1 LKSDSEPYQ
10 QFFLLIISEVQTSTL
25 GGNLLLGISGLLVI
39 LLFLFLS
46 GLFSSAENAFFSL
59 SPSDLVL
66 LNEEDSPASKT
77 ALALINEPDRK
88 TATQR
93 LLATILVMNNLVNV
107 FIIIFSSFLF
117 DSLFSFQDW
126 VTPFFVVKKEIVGF
140 LIQVVLITF
149 LLVLLG
155 EIIPKIYATKNTLK
169 VVRLMGKPLQYCYK
183 IFKPIILGL
192 AASSS
197 IFDKYLKKQMHNIS
211 VEEISQAIDIAD
223 ENKEIEEKHIL
234 KGIINFGNTSVKQ
247 IMKPRTEVSGVD
259 IGTDAQELL
268 KLIVGWRY
276 SRIPVYEDS
285 FDQVRGILYVKDLLP
300 HIHKKT
306 NFNWQNLLK
315 QPFYVPEHKKI
326 DDLLQEFQDK
336 RVHMAVVVDEY
347 GGTKG
352 IVTMED
358 ILEEV
363 FGEIK
368 DEFDD
373 ENEIYYT
380 KIDELTYLFEGKT
393 PLLELCKI
401 LSFSKDYFEKVRGD
415 ADTIGGLLMEI
426 EGEIPSK
433 GAEIILDNLSFTVM
447 VADNR
452 RIKKVKLELDPSLVE
467 NDEEF

>member
-1 LKSDSEPYQ
+1 MKTDSEPFQ
-10 QFFLLIISEVQTSTL
+10 QILLLISSEVHTSNVAGDIFT
-25 GGNLLLGISGLLVI
+25 GVIGLIVI
-39 LLFLFLS
+39 LFFLFLS

-66 LNEEDSPASKT
+66 LNEEDSHASKT
-77 ALALINEPDRK
+77 ALELINDPDRK

-126 VTPFFVVKKEIVGF
+126 ITPFFMLKKEIIAF
-140 LIQVVLITF
+140 SLQVVLITF

-155 EIIPKIYATKNTLK
+155 EIIPKIFVTKNNLK
-169 VVRLMGKPLQYCYK
+169 VVRFMGKPLQICYR

-192 AASSS
+192 SASSS
-197 IFDKYLKKQMHNIS
+197 LFDKYLKKQMHNIS

-247 IMKPRTEVSGVD
+247 IMKPRTEVSGID
-259 IGTDAQELL
+259 ISTDAHELL
-268 KLIVGWRY
+268 STIVGWSY
-276 SRIPVYEDS
+276 SRIPVYEDT

-336 RVHMAVVVDEY
+336 RVHMAIVVDEY

-373 ENEIYYT
+373 IDEISFT
-380 KIDELTYLFEGKT
+380 KIDELTYQFEGKT

-401 LSFSKDYFEKVRGD
+401 LNFTNDYFEKVRGD

-426 EGEIPSK
+426 EGKIPNK
-433 GAEIILDNLSFTVM
+433 GTKIILDTLSFTIIA
-447 VADNR
+447 ADNR
-452 RIKKVKLELDPSLVE
+452 RIKRVQLKLDPSLIINNE
-467 NDEEF
+467 D

>member
-1 LKSDSEPYQ
+1 MKTDSEPFQ
-10 QFFLLIISEVQTSTL
+10 QILLLISSEVHTS
-25 GGNLLLGISGLLVI
+25 NLAGDIFTGVIRLIVI
-39 LLFLFLS
+39 LFFLFLS

-66 LNEEDSPASKT
+66 LNEEDSHASKT
-77 ALALINEPDRK
+77 ALELINDPDRK

-126 VTPFFVVKKEIVGF
+126 ITPFFMLKKEIIAF
-140 LIQVVLITF
+140 SLQVVLITF

-155 EIIPKIYATKNTLK
+155 EIIPKIYATKNNLK
-169 VVRLMGKPLQYCYK
+169 VVRFMGKPLQICYR

-192 AASSS
+192 SASSS
-197 IFDKYLKKQMHNIS
+197 LFDKYLKKQMHNIS

-247 IMKPRTEVSGVD
+247 IMKPRTEVSGID
-259 IGTDAQELL
+259 ISTDAHELL
-268 KLIVGWRY
+268 STIVGWSY
-276 SRIPVYEDS
+276 SRIPVYEDT

-336 RVHMAVVVDEY
+336 RVHMAIVVDEY

-373 ENEIYYT
+373 IDEISFT
-380 KIDELTYLFEGKT
+380 KIDELTYQFEGKT

-401 LSFSKDYFEKVRGD
+401 LNFTNDYFEKVRGD

-426 EGEIPSK
+426 EGKIPNK
-433 GAEIILDNLSFTVM
+433 GTKIILDTLSFTIIA
-447 VADNR
+447 ADNR
-452 RIKKVKLELDPSLVE
+452 RIKRVQLKLDPSLIINNE
-467 NDEEF
+467 D

>member
-1 LKSDSEPYQ
+1 MKTDSEPFQ
-10 QFFLLIISEVQTSTL
+10 QILLLISSEVHTSNVAGDIFT
-25 GGNLLLGISGLLVI
+25 GVIGLIVI
-39 LLFLFLS
+39 LFFLFLS

-66 LNEEDSPASKT
+66 LNEEDSHASKT
-77 ALALINEPDRK
+77 ALELINDPDRK

-126 VTPFFVVKKEIVGF
+126 ITPFFMLKKEIIAF
-140 LIQVVLITF
+140 SLQVVLITF

-155 EIIPKIYATKNTLK
+155 EIIPKIYATKNNLK
-169 VVRLMGKPLQYCYK
+169 VVRFMGKPLQICYR

-192 AASSS
+192 SASSS

-247 IMKPRTEVSGVD
+247 IMKPRTEVSGID
-259 IGTDAQELL
+259 ISTDAHELL
-268 KLIVGWRY
+268 STIVGWSY
-276 SRIPVYEDS
+276 SRIPVYEDT

-336 RVHMAVVVDEY
+336 RVHMAIVVDEY

-373 ENEIYYT
+373 IDEISFT
-380 KIDELTYLFEGKT
+380 KIDELTYQFEVKT

-401 LSFSKDYFEKVRGD
+401 LNFTNDYFEKVRGD

-426 EGEIPSK
+426 EGKIPNK
-433 GAEIILDNLSFTVM
+433 GTKIILDTLSFTIIA
-447 VADNR
+447 ADNR
-452 RIKKVKLELDPSLVE
+452 RIKRVQLKLDSSLIINNE
-467 NDEEF
+467 D

>member
-1 LKSDSEPYQ
+1 MKTDSEPFQ
-10 QFFLLIISEVQTSTL
+10 QILLLISSEVHTSNVAGDIFT
-25 GGNLLLGISGLLVI
+25 GVIGLIVI
-39 LLFLFLS
+39 LFFLFLS

-66 LNEEDSPASKT
+66 LNEEDSHASKT
-77 ALALINEPDRK
+77 ALELINDPDRK

-126 VTPFFVVKKEIVGF
+126 ITPFFMLKKEIIAF
-140 LIQVVLITF
+140 SLQVVLITF

-155 EIIPKIYATKNTLK
+155 EIIPKIYATKNNLK
-169 VVRLMGKPLQYCYK
+169 VVRFMGKPLQICYR

-192 AASSS
+192 SASSS
-197 IFDKYLKKQMHNIS
+197 LFDKYLKKQMHNIS

-247 IMKPRTEVSGVD
+247 IMKPRTEVSGID
-259 IGTDAQELL
+259 ISTDAHELL
-268 KLIVGWRY
+268 STIVGWSY
-276 SRIPVYEDS
+276 SRIPVYEDT

-336 RVHMAVVVDEY
+336 RVHMAIVVDEY

-373 ENEIYYT
+373 IDEISFT
-380 KIDELTYLFEGKT
+380 KIDELTYQFEGKT

-401 LSFSKDYFEKVRGD
+401 LNFTNDYFEKVRGD

-426 EGEIPSK
+426 EGKIPNK
-433 GAEIILDNLSFTVM
+433 GTKIILDTLSFTIIA
-447 VADNR
+447 ADNR
-452 RIKKVKLELDPSLVE
+452 RIKRVQLKLDPSLIISNE
-467 NDEEF
+467 D

>member
-1 LKSDSEPYQ
+1 LKTDSEPFQ
-10 QFFLLIISEVQTSTL
+10 QILLLISSEVHTSNIAGDIFT
-25 GGNLLLGISGLLVI
+25 GVIGLIVI
-39 LLFLFLS
+39 LFFLFLS

-66 LNEEDSPASKT
+66 LNEEDSHASKT
-77 ALALINEPDRK
+77 ALELINDPDRK

-126 VTPFFVVKKEIVGF
+126 ITPFFMLKKEIIAF
-140 LIQVVLITF
+140 SLQVVLITF

-155 EIIPKIYATKNTLK
+155 EIIPKIYATKNNLK
-169 VVRLMGKPLQYCYK
+169 VVRFMGKPLQICYR

-192 AASSS
+192 SASSS
-197 IFDKYLKKQMHNIS
+197 LFDKYLKKQMHNIS

-247 IMKPRTEVSGVD
+247 IMKPRTEVSGID
-259 IGTDAQELL
+259 ISTDAHELL
-268 KLIVGWRY
+268 STIVGWSY
-276 SRIPVYEDS
+276 SRIPVYEDT

-336 RVHMAVVVDEY
+336 RVHMAIVVDEY

-373 ENEIYYT
+373 IDEISFT
-380 KIDELTYLFEGKT
+380 KIDELTYQFEGKT

-401 LSFSKDYFEKVRGD
+401 LNFTNDYFEKVRGD

-426 EGEIPSK
+426 EGKIPNK
-433 GAEIILDNLSFTVM
+433 GTKIILDTLSFTIIA
-447 VADNR
+447 ADNR
-452 RIKKVKLELDPSLVE
+452 RIKRVQLKLDPSLIINNE
-467 NDEEF
+467 D

>member
-1 LKSDSEPYQ
+1 MKTDSEPFQ
-10 QFFLLIISEVQTSTL
+10 QILLLISSEVHTSNVAGDIFT
-25 GGNLLLGISGLLVI
+25 GVIGLIVI
-39 LLFLFLS
+39 LFFLFLS

-66 LNEEDSPASKT
+66 LNEEDSHASKT
-77 ALALINEPDRK
+77 ALELINDPDRK

-126 VTPFFVVKKEIVGF
+126 ITPFFMLKKEIIAF
-140 LIQVVLITF
+140 SLQVVLITF

-155 EIIPKIYATKNTLK
+155 EIIPKIYATKNNLK
-169 VVRLMGKPLQYCYK
+169 VVRFMGKPLQICYR

-192 AASSS
+192 SASSS
-197 IFDKYLKKQMHNIS
+197 LFDKYLKKQMHNIS

-247 IMKPRTEVSGVD
+247 IMKPRTEVSGID
-259 IGTDAQELL
+259 ISTDAHELL
-268 KLIVGWRY
+268 STIVGWSY
-276 SRIPVYEDS
+276 SRIPVYEDT

-336 RVHMAVVVDEY
+336 RVHMAIVVDEY

-373 ENEIYYT
+373 IEEISFT
-380 KIDELTYLFEGKT
+380 KIDELTYQFEGKT

-401 LSFSKDYFEKVRGD
+401 LNFTNDYFEKVRGD

-426 EGEIPSK
+426 EGKIPNK
-433 GAEIILDNLSFTVM
+433 GTKIILDTLSFTIIA
-447 VADNR
+447 ADNR
-452 RIKKVKLELDPSLVE
+452 RIKRVQLKLDPSLIISNE
-467 NDEEF
+467 D

>member
-1 LKSDSEPYQ
+1 MKTDSEPFQ
-10 QFFLLIISEVQTSTL
+10 QILLFISSEVHTSNL
-25 GGNLLLGISGLLVI
+25 GSDVLLGVFGLIVI
-39 LLFLFLS
+39 LFFLFLS

-59 SPSDLVL
+59 SPNDLVL
-66 LNEEDSPASKT
+66 LNEEDSQASKT
-77 ALALINEPDRK
+77 ALELINDPDRK

-93 LLATILVMNNLVNV
+93 LLATILIMNNLVNV

-126 VTPFFVVKKEIVGF
+126 ITPFFILKKGIIGF
-140 LIQVVLITF
+140 SVQVVLITF

-155 EIIPKIYATKNTLK
+155 EIIPKIYATKNNLK
-169 VVRLMGKPLQYCYK
+169 VVRFMGKPLQICYR

-192 AASSS
+192 SASSS

-211 VEEISQAIDIAD
+211 VEEINQAIDIAD

-234 KGIINFGNTSVKQ
+234 KGIISFGNTSVKQ
-247 IMKPRTEVSGVD
+247 IMKPRTEVSGID
-259 IGTDAQELL
+259 ISTDAQELL
-268 KLIVGWRY
+268 TTIVGWSY

-306 NFNWQNLLK
+306 NFNLQNLLK

-336 RVHMAVVVDEY
+336 RVHMAIVVDEY

-373 ENEIYYT
+373 VDEISFT
-380 KIDELTYLFEGKT
+380 KVDDLTYQFEGKT

-401 LSFSKDYFEKVRGD
+401 LNFSNDYFEKVRGD

-426 EGEIPSK
+426 EGEIPYK
-433 GAEIILDNLSFTVM
+433 GTTIILDYLSFTIIA
-447 VADNR
+447 ADNR
-452 RIKKVKLELDPSLVE
+452 RIKRVQLELDPSLIE
-467 NDEEF
+467 NNED

>member
-1 LKSDSEPYQ
+1 MKTDSEPFQ
-10 QFFLLIISEVQTSTL
+10 QILLLISSEVHTSNVAGDIFT
-25 GGNLLLGISGLLVI
+25 GVIGLIVI
-39 LLFLFLS
+39 LFFLFLS

-66 LNEEDSPASKT
+66 LNEEDSHASKT
-77 ALALINEPDRK
+77 ALELINDPDRK

-126 VTPFFVVKKEIVGF
+126 ITPFFMLKKEIIAF
-140 LIQVVLITF
+140 SLQVVLITF

-155 EIIPKIYATKNTLK
+155 EIIPKIYATKNNLK
-169 VVRLMGKPLQYCYK
+169 VVRFMGKPLQICYR

-192 AASSS
+192 SASSS
-197 IFDKYLKKQMHNIS
+197 LFDKYLKKQMHNIS

-247 IMKPRTEVSGVD
+247 IMKPRTEVSGID
-259 IGTDAQELL
+259 ISTDAHELL
-268 KLIVGWRY
+268 STIVGWSY
-276 SRIPVYEDS
+276 SRIPVYEDT

-336 RVHMAVVVDEY
+336 RVHMAIVVDEY

-373 ENEIYYT
+373 IDEISFT
-380 KIDELTYLFEGKT
+380 KIDELTYQFEGKT

-401 LSFSKDYFEKVRGD
+401 LNFTNDYFEKVRGD

-426 EGEIPSK
+426 EGKIPNK
-433 GAEIILDNLSFTVM
+433 GTKIILDTLSFTIIA
-447 VADNR
+447 ADNR
-452 RIKKVKLELDPSLVE
+452 RIKRVQLKLDPSLIINNE
-467 NDEEF
+467 D